1 MHLLDQTLDT
11 PAQNLAVDEALL
23 DACLAGE
30 LPPRI
35 LRLWEVPRMMVV
47 VGRGSRLADE
57 VNLRAC
63 HSDAVPVLRRVSGG
77 LSIVTGP
84 GCLMYSV
91 IESDASHTK
100 GNIDAVHAHVLDTM
114 VSGLRTAGLD
124 VMRAGTSDLVL
135 ASPEGSL
142 RKFSGNSLRMS
153 RGGFLY
159 HGTLLYD
166 FDLPR
171 ISLYLRQPPRA
182 PEYRKDRGHD
192 DFVANLPIEQ
202 STLCEAIVAAWSA
215 RENLENWPRDRVE
228 QLVAERY
235 STDDWNLSR

>member
-1 MHLLDQTLDT
+1 MHLLDLTLDT
-11 PAQNLAVDEALL
+11 PAQNLALDEALL

-30 LPPRI
+30 LPSRI
-35 LRLWEVPRMMVV
+35 LRLWEVPTAMVV
-47 VGRGSRLADE
+47 MGRGSRLADE

-63 HSDAVPVLRRVSGG
+63 HDDKVPVLRRVSGG
-77 LSIVTGP
+77 LSIVTGR

-91 IESDASHTK
+91 VESDASHTK
-100 GNIDAVHAHVLDTM
+100 GNIDAVHAHVLDTL
-114 VSGLRTAGLD
+114 VGGLRTAGLD

-135 ASPEGSL
+135 ASPDGSL

-171 ISLYLRQPPRA
+171 ISKYLRQPPRA

-202 STLCEAIVAAWSA
+202 TPLREAIVAGWSA
-215 RENLENWPRDRVE
+215 RENLEMWPYERVT
-228 QLVAERY
+228 QLVADRY